1 MYKLRK
7 RFLELVNKVEIINYL
22 KNINKDNAISKK
34 LWNVDIQ
41 VIRNLKRI
49 MFLMKIYLD
58 IRYKIIIKNHL
69 IN

>member
-22 KNINKDNAISKK
+22 KNINKDNARSKK